1 LAQDQDSSVV
11 WGMPGTAVRLGAA
24 QQQLPLGGIAARL
37 LELAGAGSSLGSSP
51 SSRSA
56 ASGR

>member
-1 LAQDQDSSVV
+1 
-11 WGMPGTAVRLGAA
+11 MPGTAVRLGAA